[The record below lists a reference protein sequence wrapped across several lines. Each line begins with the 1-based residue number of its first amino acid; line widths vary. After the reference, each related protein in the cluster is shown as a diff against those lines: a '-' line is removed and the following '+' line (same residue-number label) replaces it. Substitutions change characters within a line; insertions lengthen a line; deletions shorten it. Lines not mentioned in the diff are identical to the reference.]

1 MRTRS
6 RSGNVRPVGVRA
18 TAGKTHRAPPFPARR
33 TCRGRWTNRGRAPCP
48 RGPRRRRP
56 VRRRSGRGHAPPP
69 SSGRNGTPGTPPRCS
84 RPRARGVAGVRRHD
98 AAARR
103 QVLRRAMSDGA
114 GEKRRDLRIQH
125 GGRRVERHAAP
136 ATRTAMSRASA
147 AFVRQ
152 EAYTIAPASSR
163 FVVTTAAP
171 SVRSSRISR
180 KPQYC
185 CSSRSPVFR
194 REREG

>member
-1 MRTRS
+1 
-6 RSGNVRPVGVRA
+6 
-18 TAGKTHRAPPFPARR
+18 
-33 TCRGRWTNRGRAPCP
+33 
-48 RGPRRRRP
+48 
-56 VRRRSGRGHAPPP
+56 
-69 SSGRNGTPGTPPRCS
+69 
-84 RPRARGVAGVRRHD
+84 
-98 AAARR
+98 
-103 QVLRRAMSDGA
+103 
-114 GEKRRDLRIQH
+114 
-125 GGRRVERHAAP
+125 
-136 ATRTAMSRASA
+136 MSRASA

-194 REREG
+194 REREGLTSSLSKAKKTLSASGRTRGGGGAFAGTATNVSPAR